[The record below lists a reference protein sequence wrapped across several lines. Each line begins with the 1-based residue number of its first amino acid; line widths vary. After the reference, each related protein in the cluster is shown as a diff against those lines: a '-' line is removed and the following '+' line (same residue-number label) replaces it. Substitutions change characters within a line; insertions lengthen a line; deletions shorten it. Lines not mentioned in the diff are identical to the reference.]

1 MKILLRYVPILAGLF
16 FFVIVRVNG
25 VMLSMNDSSGLVVKV
40 MAIVALIVGFVVLQ
54 LVKNWLAK
62 RASQGPK

>member
-16 FFVIVRVNG
+16 ACAIVSVIG

-62 RASQGPK
+62 RASQESK